1 MQFLQNESFE
11 RLATAIVVTA
21 TTFVKAI
28 MFSSCL
34 ANHNVKNVLLFLL
47 FYYVLHLAGLCT
59 GAIFNRNSSKI
70 FK

>member
-11 RLATAIVVTA
+11 RLAAAIVVTA

-59 GAIFNRNSSKI
+59 GAICNSIARK
-70 FK
+70 

>member
-59 GAIFNRNSSKI
+59 GAIFNSIARK
-70 FK
+70 